1 MIEKIDSSQEAVRKT
16 GKAFL
21 IGFSIIAAVL
31 FLANSSWFA
40 FDVQRGIASNGW
52 KWFLGAAVVLFILS
66 RVAYPIMKPI
76 HIGWMT
82 LAFALGWVNTR
93 ILLGVFF
100 YLIITPTGLLMRLF
114 GKDLLDEKIDRSAT
128 SYWKKRYLSKF
139 DPKHI
144 ERTF

>member
-31 FLANSSWFA
+31 FLANSGWFQ
-40 FDVQRGIASNGW
+40 FDFQRGAASNGW
-52 KWFLGAAVVLFILS
+52 KWFLGAAVVLFGLS

-82 LAFALGWVNTR
+82 LAFALGWLNTR
-93 ILLGVFF
+93 ILLSLFF
-100 YLIITPTGLLMRLF
+100 YLILTPIGLMMRVF
-114 GKDLLDEKIDRSAT
+114 GKDFLDERIDRSAST
-128 SYWKKRYLSKF
+128 YWKKRDLSTF

-144 ERTF
+144 ERRF